1 MLPSVS
7 PLKLLA
13 GLLDG
18 KSFFSSQESTGLFLL
33 LQNIYRYQDRLFE
46 RKVARQII
54 HRVINPVIPLDTLHL
69 LFTFY
74 LIPQFNLTN
83 KLSFHRERNINFFVA
98 PVERGTQF
106 ITPPVERTVKRIEAK
121 LPLEKAALGVDR
133 RIKKGM
139 DRAGWSSSVVKK
151 D

>member
-1 MLPSVS
+1 MLLESINTVIQSSDPSRHFT
-7 PLKLLA
+7 PQF
-13 GLLDG
+13 
-18 KSFFSSQESTGLFLL
+18 SF
-33 LQNIYRYQDRLFE
+33 
-46 RKVARQII
+46 
-54 HRVINPVIPLDTLHL
+54 IPLLI
-69 LFTFY
+69 FT
-74 LIPQFNLTN
+74 NN
-83 KLSFHRERNINFFVA
+83 LSFHRERNINFFVA

-139 DRAGWSSSVVKK
+139 DRAGWSSPVVKK